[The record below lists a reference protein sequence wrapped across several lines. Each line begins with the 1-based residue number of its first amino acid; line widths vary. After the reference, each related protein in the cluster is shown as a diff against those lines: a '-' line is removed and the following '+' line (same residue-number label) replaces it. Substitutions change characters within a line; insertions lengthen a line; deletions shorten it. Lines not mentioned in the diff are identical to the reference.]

1 MNRMKKHILFGGMLL
16 CAAAFTACSEDF
28 TNWADPQSN
37 AQGESEAAYSVNFGA
52 GSQAN
57 VVMDKASE
65 TVQLVSLSAGNEN
78 VTGFKLK
85 SVTVNGV
92 SIDAELDG
100 NNIVVNSA
108 KLDSII
114 ELKSF
119 DRSATAHAIEVKT
132 EAAAK
137 LASGEYVPVE
147 GTSKATLTPYTNT
160 PSIDPNGY
168 CMLGDWQGWNNSNPT
183 RMTEVEPG
191 VFQAVVTTTSESSWF
206 KFYRGTPW
214 AESATPDWGV
224 LDLNGL
230 GCAVNGDDASPNLL
244 VWYDDPRFNLDWQ
257 AKGRWAF
264 ETPTITGAATY
275 VVTLDMN
282 KLYYKY
288 ELLESVYY
296 VVGTPNGW
304 SDSQKTCAF
313 YPLGNNAYSYTTNWA
328 NQWSLKIWDIDDFGN
343 WDACWGGVNGSTD
356 ATAPLVNKD
365 AGAFGPSENGGWYT
379 LTIDMNAQTYTWA
392 AIDAPTTEYAN
403 ITLIGGFN
411 SWSPDGEIEL
421 SQVSTSPHNWYV
433 LQASFASDTE
443 LKFRANHDWGV
454 NWGTG
459 INVGDTYGGTGVNN
473 GDNIKVPAGTY
484 DVYFNDITGQ
494 FAFVAKE

>member
-92 SIDAELDG
+92 SINAELDG
-100 NNIVVNSA
+100 NNVVVNSA

-147 GTSKATLTPYTNT
+147 GTSKATLTPYSNV
-160 PSIDPNGY
+160 PEIDAEGY
-168 CMLGDWQGWNNSNPT
+168 AMLGQWQGWNPSDPT
-183 RMTEVEPG
+183 WMAEVEPG
-191 VFQAVVTTTSESSWF
+191 VFQAIVTTTDDGDNWF
-206 KFYRGTPW
+206 KFYKGSGFEDANFSW
-214 AESATPDWGV
+214 DAVA
-224 LDLNGL
+224 L
-230 GCAVNGDDASPNLL
+230 GCAVNGDSSSPNLL
-244 VWYDDPRFNLDWQ
+244 CWEGDPRFGGFQ
-257 AKGRWAF
+257 
-264 ETPTITGAATY
+264 TPVISGAATW

-356 ATAPLVNKD
+356 AIAPLVNKD